1 MKIKRKIKMGRK
13 NTIAP
18 QTIVIQ
24 EKFHS
29 VQSKEQ
35 KKQVVR
41 ERRLYNNWLE
51 EVKVRIERTFT
62 QYN

>member
-1 MKIKRKIKMGRK
+1 MKIKRKMKMGRK

-18 QTIVIQ
+18 KKTIRQ

-35 KKQVVR
+35 KKQIIR